1 MEEVKEEYQI
11 VYETFTDKEIKGY
24 AKCWGCGRKEAV
36 RRLSKIIV
44 V

>member
-1 MEEVKEEYQI
+1 MNEREKM
-11 VYETFTDKEIKGY
+11 VYETFTQKEIKEY
-24 AKCWGCGRKEAV
+24 AKSWRCGRKEAV

>member
-1 MEEVKEEYQI
+1 MNVEEKLVH
-11 VYETFTDKEIKGY
+11 ETFTDKEIKEY
-24 AKCWGCGRKEAV
+24 TRSWGCGRKEAV